1 MSADNGAYSERTIRL
16 LGADAVMRLQKSRV
30 IVVGLGGV
38 GGHCAEALAR
48 AGVGSL
54 HLVDCDVVTPSNLN
68 RQLIATKR
76 SIGQKKVDC
85 MRERLNDVSDCVV
98 TVSDARID
106 SETIEAAL
114 PQTADFLVDAID
126 TMYGK
131 LALVSCCRARGIP
144 MISSMGA
151 GNRLDPTR
159 FAVTDVYETQNCPLA
174 RRMRH
179 ELRKMGVRSLP
190 VVASTEVARANGA
203 EGVGSLAPVTAAAGL
218 CLAAFAIDSLI
229 KTGVYKGAL
238 S

>member
-106 SETIEAAL
+106 SETIDPNVSPGLMLKEI
-114 PQTADFLVDAID
+114 PSTAW
-126 TMYGK
+126 TT
-131 LALVSCCRARGIP
+131 
-144 MISSMGA
+144 
-151 GNRLDPTR
+151 PTWR
-159 FAVTDVYETQNCPLA
+159 
-174 RRMRH
+174 
-179 ELRKMGVRSLP
+179 
-190 VVASTEVARANGA
+190 
-203 EGVGSLAPVTAAAGL
+203 
-218 CLAAFAIDSLI
+218 
-229 KTGVYKGAL
+229 
-238 S
+238 